1 MPEATDTSPSSDTT
15 ETPGTTDASSEVV
28 LRCRWCGRRFDRRPG
43 PGRPKE
49 FCRQGCRQQAH
60 MARKLADAYGLGP
73 GDVIVGRESLEQLQ
87 GALYCLQAAIEDVD
101 RDLAEARTKGDL
113 EDALRWLLDNARPL
127 AGVWI
132 EPRTS
137 DG

>member
-1 MPEATDTSPSSDTT
+1 
-15 ETPGTTDASSEVV
+15 
-28 LRCRWCGRRFDRRPG
+28 
-43 PGRPKE
+43 
-49 FCRQGCRQQAH
+49 
-60 MARKLADAYGLGP
+60 MARKLADAYGLAP
-73 GDVIVGRESLEQLQ
+73 GDVIVGRAALEDLQ

-101 RDLAEARTKGDL
+101 RDLADARTKGDL